1 MPTYTFRCAACGAG
15 QSAVM
20 SIREYIA
27 APPTFFCCAQPMER
41 FFEVVPGLAIGNA
54 LAGDRHYDG
63 MRATDGTDIST
74 RAKHRAYMKANNLTT
89 ADDFSS
95 TWKRDAQE
103 RTARVAGHDPSRVQD
118 VAQAVAKHSGG

>member
-1 MPTYTFRCAACGAG
+1 VPTYGFLCAACGSRQDAF
-15 QSAVM
+15 M
-20 SIREYIA
+20 SIREYVQH
-27 APPTFFCCAQPMER
+27 PPAFFCCGTQMQR
-41 FFEVVPGLAIGNA
+41 HLDVIPGLAVGNA

-74 RAKHRAYMKANNLTT
+74 RSKHRAYMKAHNLTT

-95 TWKRDAQE
+95 TWKRAEQE

-118 VAQAVAKHSGG
+118 VARAVAKHSGG